1 MTSAIRRKQ
10 FDPETLPTCDWQP
23 APPRERRRWYDGPLL
38 LCGTF
43 VYWTIV
49 VCAVRAT
56 LH

>member
-10 FDPETLPTCDWQP
+10 FDPETLRTCDGQP

-49 VCAVRAT
+49 ACAVRAT